1 MTYSLFC
8 NFSFDQQ
15 NQPGVSELNIEDF
28 LDNKNDQ
35 AFEIQQNQDQAA
47 RSPKDLLVRE
57 AQLNSEQNQNKRR
70 RSSAAS
76 TSNSSSTSS
85 NNSTSSLT
93 TASIKTDFGG
103 LVLNSGSGITL
114 NNTQFQGVRVQ
125 QISGIPGQPPQF
137 VTVQQA
143 PSQNIL
149 PPVPLQNNKKQQ
161 QILQNSQVK
170 KKFRIPT
177 LRVIC
182 LLFR

>member
-1 MTYSLFC
+1 M
-8 NFSFDQQ
+8 
-15 NQPGVSELNIEDF
+15 NIEDF

-35 AFEIQQNQDQAA
+35 AFEIQQNQDKAA
-47 RSPKDLLVRE
+47 RSPE

-76 TSNSSSTSS
+76 TSNSSSSS

-103 LVLNSGSGITL
+103 LTILNNSGITL

-170 KKFRIPT
+170 KKFRIPK

>member
-1 MTYSLFC
+1 M
-8 NFSFDQQ
+8 
-15 NQPGVSELNIEDF
+15 NIEDF

-76 TSNSSSTSS
+76 TSNSSSSS

-103 LVLNSGSGITL
+103 LTILNNSGITL

-125 QISGIPGQPPQF
+125 QIPGMQQTQF

>member
-1 MTYSLFC
+1 M
-8 NFSFDQQ
+8 
-15 NQPGVSELNIEDF
+15 NIEDF

-35 AFEIQQNQDQAA
+35 AFEIQQNQDKAA
-47 RSPKDLLVRE
+47 RSPE

-76 TSNSSSTSS
+76 TSNSSSSS

-103 LVLNSGSGITL
+103 LTILNNSGITL

-125 QISGIPGQPPQF
+125 QIQGIQSPQF

-170 KKFRIPT
+170 KK
-177 LRVIC
+177 V
-182 LLFR
+182 

>member
-1 MTYSLFC
+1 M
-8 NFSFDQQ
+8 
-15 NQPGVSELNIEDF
+15 NIEDF

-76 TSNSSSTSS
+76 TSNSSSSS

-103 LVLNSGSGITL
+103 MVINSSGITL

-125 QISGIPGQPPQF
+125 QISGVPGQPPQF

-170 KKFRIPT
+170 KKFKIPT
-177 LRVIC
+177 YIKSHLVT
-182 LLFR
+182 F